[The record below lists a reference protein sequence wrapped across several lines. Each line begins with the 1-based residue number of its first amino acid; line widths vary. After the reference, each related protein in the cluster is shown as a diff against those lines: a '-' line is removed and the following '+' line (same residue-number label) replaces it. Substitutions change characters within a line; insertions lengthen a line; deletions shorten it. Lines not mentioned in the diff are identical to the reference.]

1 MLAPSSV
8 CIPSVCA
15 NPGLAVRVRGSA
27 RARTYTIESRKSNF
41 LSTVKEHS
49 PQPVKR
55 KAKPIFSRRFY
66 YFRRLAKGPI
76 QQPFRSIIPLRR
88 SFSRHSPPE
97 RTDPVTYLAR
107 CYGAT
112 ATRRCFFPAAIHA
125 RPASRGPTIS
135 LVRSDWTC
143 FVLVSNKQT

>member
-55 KAKPIFSRRFY
+55 KAKAPIFSCRL
-66 YFRRLAKGPI
+66 YFRRSSDGQSSK
-76 QQPFRSIIPLRR
+76 PFHYSTARR
-88 SFSRHSPPE
+88 SFSGHSPPE